1 MKKQTII
8 EIFAFLIPAVFSYM
22 SYKYGSTAE
31 KIGYAIAIG
40 IVFNLPISGIAKGA
54 DETYRQTASVSD
66 KISLLLQIIAFPLI
80 YLYLSDAFHSHNI
93 DKHSRCVIA
102 WTSLIFAILL
112 LGVLI
117 KISQY
122 IVKLFE
128 K

>member
-22 SYKYGSTAE
+22 SYSYGDTAE
-31 KIGYAIAIG
+31 RIGYAIAIG
-40 IVFNLPISGIAKGA
+40 FVFFLPISGIARGA

-66 KISLLLQIIAFPLI
+66 KVSLVLSIIAFPLI
-80 YLYLSDAFHSHNI
+80 YLFISDFY
-93 DKHSRCVIA
+93 SRTQNSGRCMNA
-102 WTSLIFAILL
+102 WVSLIVALLL
-112 LGVLI
+112 LGALV
-117 KISQY
+117 KISEY